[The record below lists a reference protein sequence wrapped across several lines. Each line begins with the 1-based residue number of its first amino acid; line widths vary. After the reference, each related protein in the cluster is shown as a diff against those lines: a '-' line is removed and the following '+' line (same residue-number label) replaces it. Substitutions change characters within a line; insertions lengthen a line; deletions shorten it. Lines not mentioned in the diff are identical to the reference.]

1 MFFLRF
7 LGPSDPN
14 KTVKSVKLSSKI
26 ILRRGSKKLQNG
38 GQNDAKIDKNWIP
51 EASKNDL
58 KKHVQQVCKNEPKR
72 VPIGCQDGAQ
82 DAPKRGQEAKK
93 MRFCN
98 KIPLGSLL
106 GSILASFFI
115 DFA

>member
-1 MFFLRF
+1 M
-7 LGPSDPN
+7 D
-14 KTVKSVKLSSKI
+14 VKMVPKSIKI
-26 ILRRGSKKLQNG
+26 GSQR
-38 GQNDAKIDKNWIP
+38 P
-51 EASKNDL
+51 SKNDL
-58 KKHVQQVCKNEPKR
+58 KKHVQKVCKNEPKR

-82 DAPKRGQEAKK
+82 DAPKRGQEAQK

-106 GSILASFFI
+106 GSILAPFFI